1 MQEKGFWWASLRHGG
16 LLIAPARVLDR
27 FPDEAA
33 PPPLR
38 SDHVENLRR
47 LLVKPGA
54 QTELLTLVL
63 ERVLGLN
70 PTAGGNWNKQPD
82 TSFSHAALTGEIVRP
97 RRVWKSASGALLPV
111 FVDDTPRLGIGRGR
125 RAVSRVTEW
134 LRQAG
139 QPVALL
145 TNHAQWRIVA
155 AGLDWDAWA
164 ESDASL
170 WFEEGKPGPQ
180 LEALRR
186 LLGPK
191 ALEGTLVTAIQD
203 SRRGQAELS
212 AELGER
218 VRRAVELLIQSHG
231 EALTKADLAPRDIY
245 LAATRII
252 MRMVVALFAE
262 ARDLLPRDNPIYHG
276 SYGLQ
281 GLRESL
287 ERVGSEERLR
297 HRHAAWPR
305 VIALFSLIYHG
316 SHHPLL
322 SVPAYGGGLFT
333 PGKPEGEGVS
343 RVLAVFENPEH
354 APGDDVVSRLLEL
367 LCKSRVKVRQGGG
380 SVWVPTPVDFSDLS
394 SEYIGILYEGLL
406 DYELRCAEEP
416 VVFVGIGDEP
426 ALPLSRLEGMDDKT
440 LTALLKEF
448 KKKNKAAAGG
458 DEEEASAEVEET
470 EAEEEDA
477 EGDETE
483 MPEPDE
489 EEVLSADDARKA
501 ARDRARQWALRAVQA
516 DGKKPKAR
524 RGSAAQLALGGGE
537 DPQTAKAADALLRRV
552 ILPGEWFLV
561 RWGGTRKGAGTFY
574 TRPALAVPTVQRTL
588 RPLAYDGEIPRSPEA
603 ILALKVCD
611 TSMGSASFLVAAL
624 GFLSTALWS
633 SLFHHGWLV
642 RDEAANRLV
651 APEQDSRPAWFQQT
665 LTGLPIDADLA
676 ETYVRS
682 RLKRHVVERCLY
694 GVDLDPLAVELGRL
708 ALWVE
713 TMDRELPFE
722 FLDHKLQNGNGLIGC
737 WFDRFRDYPALAW
750 SRQTGDKAT
759 DEALKKYVE
768 ETLRPAL
775 TKWITGQV
783 SSEDTAATQK
793 PEAVHAAARTALEGM
808 HDTSL
813 WDVNQQ
819 ERTWATLRS
828 DAAQTALRRAFDT
841 WCALWFWPTDRLDD
855 APLPGAA
862 PSFDETVA
870 ALTEQHHFF
879 HWELAF
885 PDVFQRAGS
894 GFDAILGNPPW
905 EVQKPNSKEFFSN
918 IDPLYRAYGKQ
929 EALKRQQEL
938 FAATPQIERDW
949 LTYNA
954 NLKSL
959 SNWVK
964 NGGYP
969 FGDPLTEAGKFSFG
983 KKKENDALHGGWRQR
998 RAKRT
1003 GYTDPRHPFIH
1014 QGSADVNTY
1023 KLFLE
1028 LAHALLQDG
1037 GRLGMIVPANI
1048 YTDKGA
1054 GDLRRLFLNHC
1065 RWHWLFGFENRE
1077 KIFDI
1082 DSRFKFC
1089 PLIIEK
1095 GGTTEAI
1102 QTAFMQRSLSDW
1114 ENAERHAFA
1123 YPKSLVE
1130 RFSPST
1136 HSILEIR
1143 SERDRRALEKL
1154 YDGSVLLGDETADGW
1169 GIQYARE
1176 FDMTNDSKL
1185 FPPLEQWIAK
1195 GYQRDEYGRWLKFRQ
1210 TRISSGMEGVIRLGN
1225 GEYVHEDDIEDIAL
1239 PLYEGRMIGQF
1250 DFSQKG
1256 WVSGK
1261 GRGSVWQ
1268 DIPFK
1273 RKVIEPQYLMGRETA
1288 YASMPQTAKVAFMDI
1303 CSATNARTMYATFH
1317 SSVPFGHSAPV
1328 LYLPFGDTVRTLAFL
1343 AVCNSFSLDNLLRLR
1358 VGGLHLTLNYLQ
1370 ETGYT
1375 AISSTQASIISVPA
1389 AQLAIPD
1396 LWFASDWLRLRKAT
1410 PTIGEIPWRRL
1421 WALTDHERLRLRC
1434 VLDAAVALLYGLDQG
1449 DLAWI
1454 LRDCDHPLAQ
1464 STSIA
1469 FTRQLDPK
1477 GFWRVDKEKDP
1488 ELRHTVLSLVAF
1500 ADLLKRVE
1508 SAGGSHD
1515 DALAAFCADPDD
1527 GGWELPET
1535 LRLTD
1540 HNLGHD
1546 ERATKYQPVRERL
1559 GERFHDGQ
1567 TTQDPAESWAE
1578 CERHARNL
1586 LGHDGYAE
1594 LLSEL
1599 AGESTTTPPP
1609 ATDGRGQTALFGG
1622 QGALEF

>member
-1 MQEKGFWWASLRHGG
+1 MQEKGSWWASLRHGG
-16 LLIAPARVLDR
+16 LLIAPARILDR

-38 SDHVENLRR
+38 SDHVDNLRR

-54 QTELLTLVL
+54 QNELLTLVM
-63 ERVLGLN
+63 ERVIGLN
-70 PTAGGNWNKQPD
+70 PTTGGNWNKQPD
-82 TSFSHAALTGEIVRP
+82 ASFSHAGLTGEVVRP

-134 LRQAG
+134 LRKAG

-145 TNHAQWRIVA
+145 TNNAQWRIVA

-191 ALEGTLVTAIQD
+191 ALESTLVTAIQD

-231 EALTKADLAPRDIY
+231 DALTQTDLAPRDIY
-245 LAATRII
+245 LAATRTV

-305 VIALFSLIYHG
+305 VIALFKLIYHG
-316 SHHPLL
+316 SHHSLL
-322 SVPAYGGGLFT
+322 TVSAYGGGLFT
-333 PGKPEGEGVS
+333 PGKPEGDGVS
-343 RVLAVFENPEH
+343 RALAVFENPEH

-380 SVWVPTPVDFSDLS
+380 SVWVPTPMDFSDLS

-448 KKKNKAAAGG
+448 KKKNKAAGGG
-458 DEEEASAEVEET
+458 DEDEASAEAEEA
-470 EAEEEDA
+470 EPEEEEDVEGNEAA
-477 EGDETE
+477 EGDEAET
-483 MPEPDE
+483 PEPDE

-501 ARDRARQWALRAVQA
+501 ARDRARQWALRAVRA
-516 DGKKPKAR
+516 DGKKPKGR
-524 RGSAAQLALGGGE
+524 RGSAAQLALGGDE
-537 DPQTAKAADALLRRV
+537 DPQIAKAADALLRRV

-574 TRPALAVPTVQRTL
+574 TRPALAVPTVVRTL
-588 RPLAYDGEIPRSPEA
+588 RPLAYDGEVPRSPEA

-624 GFLSTALWS
+624 GYLSTALWS

-642 RDEAANRLV
+642 RDEEHNRLV
-651 APEQDSRPAWFQQT
+651 APDQESRPTWFTQT

-750 SRQTGDKAT
+750 SRQTGDKTT

-768 ETLRPAL
+768 VTLRPAL
-775 TKWITGQV
+775 TKLITGQT
-783 SSEDTAATQK
+783 SSDDTIAEQK

-808 HDTSL
+808 HNASL
-813 WDVNQQ
+813 WQANEQ
-819 ERTWATLRS
+819 ERTWATLQN
-828 DAAQTALRRAFDT
+828 DTAQAALRRVFDT
-841 WCALWFWPTDRLDD
+841 WCALWFWPTDKLET

-862 PSFDETVA
+862 PAFEETVA
-870 ALTEQHHFF
+870 ALTKQHRFF

-885 PDVFQRAGS
+885 PDVFQREGS

-918 IDPLYRAYGKQ
+918 VDPLYRAYGKQ

-938 FAATPQIERDW
+938 FAASPQIERDW
-949 LTYNA
+949 QTYNA
-954 NLKSL
+954 NLKAL

-969 FGDPLTEAGKFSFG
+969 FGDPLTDAGKFSFG
-983 KKKENDALHGGWRQR
+983 TKKENDAIHGGWRER

-1003 GYTDPRHPFIH
+1003 GYGDPRHPFIH

-1028 LAHALLQDG
+1028 LAHALLKDG

-1077 KIFDI
+1077 GIFNI
-1082 DSRFKFC
+1082 HRSFKFC

-1102 QTAFMQRSLSDW
+1102 QTAFMQRQLSDW
-1114 ENAERHAFA
+1114 ENAERHAFK
-1123 YPKSLVE
+1123 YSYEQVE
-1130 RFSPST
+1130 KFSPDSKAF
-1136 HSILEIR
+1136 LEIQ
-1143 SERDRRALEKL
+1143 SHVDLNIL
-1154 YDGSVLLGDETADGW
+1154 NNLQTA
-1169 GIQYARE
+1169 GIPLSTVVEFGNQ
-1176 FDMTNDSKL
+1176 FDMTSDSKL
-1185 FPPLEQWIAK
+1185 FPPVPEW
-1195 GYQRDEYGRWLKFRQ
+1195 QREGFSPNEYGVWQ
-1210 TRISSGMEGVIRLGN
+1210 NQSGET
-1225 GEYVHEDDIEDIAL
+1225 AL
-1239 PLYEGRMIGQF
+1239 PILEGRMVSHF
-1250 DFSQKG
+1250 DNTSKG

-1261 GRGSVWQ
+1261 GRTAIWHE
-1268 DIPFK
+1268 IPYIQK
-1273 RKVIEPQYLMGRETA
+1273 MPEPQYLISEVNYQTSGKRIQE
-1288 YASMPQTAKVAFMDI
+1288 YAIVYMKIGS
-1303 CSATNARTMYATFH
+1303 STNSRTLYATLIRDFP
-1317 SSVPFGHSAPV
+1317 SVYSVCLLTSNELSQSQWLTLTANVNAFV
-1328 LYLPFGDTVRTLAFL
+1328 YDYVVRF
-1343 AVCNSFSLDNLLRLR
+1343 RL
-1358 VGGLHLTLNYLQ
+1358 GGLNI
-1370 ETGYT
+1370 TGYILRDT
-1375 AISSTQASIISVPA
+1375 PVISLSEKYVQLLARPIASLLFISMSHAP
-1389 AQLAIPD
+1389 
-1396 LWFASDWLRLRKAT
+1396 DWLRLRKTTSA
-1410 PTIGEIPWRRL
+1410 IGEIPWRRL

-1434 VLDAAVALLYGLDQG
+1434 ILDAAVALLYGLDFD
-1449 DLAWI
+1449 DLTWI
-1454 LRDCDHPLAQ
+1454 LRDCDHPTDK
-1464 STSIA
+1464 STSNA
-1469 FTRQLDPK
+1469 FTRTLDPK
-1477 GFWRVDKEKDP
+1477 GFWRVDKEKAP

-1500 ADLLKRVE
+1500 ADLLARVD
-1508 SAGGSHD
+1508 AHGGD
-1515 DALAAFCADPDD
+1515 RDAALASFCADPDD
-1527 GGWELPET
+1527 GGWSLPET
-1535 LRLTD
+1535 LRLAD
-1540 HNLGHD
+1540 YHLGHD
-1546 ERATKYQPVRERL
+1546 DRAQDAQPVRSVL
-1559 GERFHDGQ
+1559 GDRFYDWQ
-1567 TTQDPAESWAE
+1567 LTQDPTESWAE

-1586 LGHDGYAE
+1586 LGSDGYINLMVE
-1594 LLSEL
+1594 LSEEANITSL
-1599 AGESTTTPPP
+1599 F
-1609 ATDGRGQTALFGG
+1609 ATDSRGQTTLFGG
-1622 QGALEF
+1622 QVAMEL